1 MANAPALR
9 KETIIRW
16 LLAALS
22 VSLAIWVSISIFRA
36 FSSTSD
42 QIKLVNYDELAVK
55 ALDFVQ
61 QGAERFF
68 QMGVLVLGGI
78 WTLAV
83 VDKDQRLELA
93 DTPELVMFGI
103 ATSLFLIELYFLQQ
117 YGDIIQRVVWDV
129 RTLPGEQGQRLFP
142 DILRSPYIDLHYGVI
157 VKCFYSGLTV
167 SGFTVL
173 SLCRLR

>member
-1 MANAPALR
+1 MANGPTA
-9 KETIIRW
+9 KNETIIRW

-22 VSLAIWVSISIFRA
+22 VSLAAWVSISIFGA
-36 FSSTSD
+36 FGSTSD
-42 QIKLVNYDELAVK
+42 EVKLVNYDDLAVK
-55 ALDFVQ
+55 AIDFVQ
-61 QGAERFF
+61 HGAERFF

-78 WTLAV
+78 WTLAI
-83 VDKDQRLELA
+83 VDRDQRVKLA
-93 DTPELVMFGI
+93 DTPELVMFVI
-103 ATSLFLIELYFLQQ
+103 ATSLFLIELYFLQRYDQ
-117 YGDIIQRVVWDV
+117 IVERVVWDV

-142 DILRSPYIDLHYGVI
+142 DILRSPYIELHYRVI

>member
-93 DTPELVMFGI
+93 DIPELVMFGI

-129 RTLPGEQGQRLFP
+129 RMLPGEQGQRLFP